1 MSNQKLVSIGNY
13 SLSSCTLG
21 KGSFAFVNKSTHS
34 ILKKDVAL
42 KVMMKNKIKDDY
54 VSRHYKREAYLLSQL
69 RHPNIVKLVEVF
81 ESKDL
86 FCIAM
91 ELCSNGSLLDVLND
105 YGRLDDSQV
114 RWITQQIVYGLV
126 YIHSKGI
133 MHRDL
138 KLENILLTDGGRRV
152 VLADFGL
159 SSTWHHG
166 KKMNTF
172 P

>member
-34 ILKKDVAL
+34 TLKKDVAL
-42 KVMMKNKIKDDY
+42 KVMIKNKIKDDY
-54 VSRHYKREAYLLSQL
+54 ISRNYKREAYLLSQL

-81 ESKDL
+81 ESKDF

-91 ELCSNGSLLDVLND
+91 ELCSNGSLFDVLND
-105 YGRLDDSQV
+105 YGYLGDVQFLRSIA
-114 RWITQQIVYGLV
+114 RQIVYGLV

-133 MHRDL
+133 IHRDL
-138 KLENILLTDGGRRV
+138 KLENILLTDGARRV

-159 SSTWHHG
+159 SSNWEG
-166 KKMNTF
+166 MARK
-172 P
+172 

>member
-42 KVMMKNKIKDDY
+42 KVMIKNKIKDDY
-54 VSRHYKREAYLLSQL
+54 ISRNYKREAYLLSQL

-81 ESKDL
+81 ESKDF

-105 YGRLDDSQV
+105 YGGLGDIQV
-114 RWITQQIVYGLV
+114 RRITRQIVYGLV

-133 MHRDL
+133 IHRDL
-138 KLENILLTDGGRRV
+138 KLENILLTDGAR
-152 VLADFGL
+152 
-159 SSTWHHG
+159 
-166 KKMNTF
+166 
-172 P
+172 